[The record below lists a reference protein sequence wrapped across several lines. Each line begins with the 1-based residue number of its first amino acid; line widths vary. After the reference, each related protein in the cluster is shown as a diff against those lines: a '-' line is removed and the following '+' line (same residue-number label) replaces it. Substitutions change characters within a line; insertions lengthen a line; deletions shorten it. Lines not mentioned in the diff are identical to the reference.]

1 MATAVCP
8 VLQVRR
14 PAADCGPG
22 AVSAVSSNSGRRNI
36 LLFTR
41 GSNFYIDVHLIFTT
55 IGIWNPLHWRLLLK
69 TPDSPSTI

>member
-1 MATAVCP
+1 MTGWPLPRVR

-41 GSNFYIDVHLIFTT
+41 EANFYIDVHLYSTQYLEPIALALIPKFT
-55 IGIWNPLHWRLLLK
+55 G
-69 TPDSPSTI
+69 